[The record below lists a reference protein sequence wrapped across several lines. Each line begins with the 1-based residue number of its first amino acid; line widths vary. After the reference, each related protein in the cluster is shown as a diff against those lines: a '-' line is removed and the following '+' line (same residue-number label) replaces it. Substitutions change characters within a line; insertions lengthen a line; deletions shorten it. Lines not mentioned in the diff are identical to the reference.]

1 MIRCAIPG
9 AESSLGQP
17 RAVKSGI
24 PLYPP
29 RPPTRPSRQ
38 SRPRPGLL
46 DRSGGGSMTWWDRPS
61 GTCRPAPVGVGRR
74 PARWC
79 AGAGDGMGH
88 LHHGGSWS
96 NPRVRA
102 RRSAPRLGGGGGP
115 RRRFLRRTARQI
127 MPVPRRRR
135 RRGRAAHQ
143 WPPGPGPE
151 VSTRGQST
159 RWMRASPNRSVR
171 WARAEFGA
179 VIYRAVSQVC
189 KERCR
194 RWGQERAC
202 RAHLSELAR
211 AVRSDRTGAFSPSP
225 LTPHRVGRWEVDR
238 MAAGGR
244 PSLVDSSW
252 SRDASR
258 SCPDGGWKSMQAGE
272 GEDAG
277 RPGRTTWAHRCSAW
291 RRPRRPVRHNDR
303 LRSGLE
309 GPGR

>member
-1 MIRCAIPG
+1 
-9 AESSLGQP
+9 
-17 RAVKSGI
+17 
-24 PLYPP
+24 
-29 RPPTRPSRQ
+29 
-38 SRPRPGLL
+38 
-46 DRSGGGSMTWWDRPS
+46 MTWWDRPS

-238 MAAGGR
+238 MAARRTTESRGFVLEPRCLALVSRWDGR
-244 PSLVDSSW
+244 
-252 SRDASR
+252 A
-258 SCPDGGWKSMQAGE
+258 C
-272 GEDAG
+272 
-277 RPGRTTWAHRCSAW
+277 RPGRGRMLGGLDV
-291 RRPRRPVRHNDR
+291 PR
-303 LRSGLE
+303 GLTGAARGE
-309 GPGR
+309 DPAVPSVTMTDCGPGWTGRVARCRRA